1 MIRIAALNDSS
12 SDESDSAPQVDTTK
26 EAREAEAFALYNKA
40 LGIQR
45 SGNHAAAAEVYQAL
59 LESSLVKEAEPLAAD
74 GEPEGLIHPG
84 LLLKYS
90 AHKNMAAML
99 AQDGSLEAAMESYL
113 EAVNLDSSDVT
124 VWYKMGMVALQIHNY
139 SLAKY
144 CFECGL
150 TCNPKHWPCLDNVI
164 TLQYAL
170 NCYEHCLDAISQA
183 LEREPH
189 YAKGLAFRNKIFSE
203 YPAFRRDTQHL
214 FRLCDPSIDTE
225 TVDEEEA
232 KQFIKEAL
240 DMREKRREL
249 RRRPEDPIVPFAKP
263 LTSITWKAL
272 GESLVAT
279 YDYVKTAE
287 KPVTIGCRVDV
298 TPYLGSSA
306 SQATSAP
313 EIRSPGSEIKVSAH
327 VTVQTTASPIS
338 TAVATSS
345 STQTVPILQPHVVI
359 SASGTQVVTMGQ
371 TQEVKPPPEDSS
383 QSMDTDGSSQ
393 AKRGPKRKRLAP
405 DSDLSAKRRS
415 QRVRNTGKK
424 KEETI
429 NFQELLQNYLP
440 SSLQGSDDLMEEDA
454 SSQEASSQEETVVR
468 TAPLERM
475 DLLQKLSGNRS
486 PTSYVLTE
494 QVDVL
499 EFLRKH
505 EVNSGV
511 LHLMNMYIVYMAQR
525 FYSKWPQGQ
534 PDVFLQVF
542 ERVRN
547 HIVLPSV
554 FYRDYG
560 NSWILKNGLA
570 ALVYAE
576 LKLDHWLGFK
586 TKASVAPRNSPGKS
600 PAAAPA
606 HLGPDFPGKHYV
618 ADMFH
623 LTSMTA
629 CRDILQDGWLEYA
642 IRVYWVK
649 ARFLMLQGEM
659 EQALDA
665 FDICTNLLALPK
677 PGCEEADHAPVVV
690 SLPNCRQDQS
700 ITRDTVQKQLES
712 LQRCKSLEEVQRLY
726 EAGNYQLVVEV
737 LLPTLKQAPFKEGKV
752 VEGVTERPSQLLLLQ
767 ESLLR
772 LSNYEQCLVCGEESV
787 QEAVQQWQAEYSSS
801 SKEQWGNML
810 TQLCTG
816 LDRAMSKGKD
826 VIKILPSHRLARLTQ
841 NLIKVIDMVMATA
854 EGSEPTTSTVLPW
867 ILLYRLIK
875 YQDQQQANTS
885 SPQQISVVCPTSP
898 THSQL
903 MSNPYTIGPEE
914 RIKSLQDETGSV
926 AMEVDIQTNV
936 PLSAQDEEG
945 KQDPAGEGTKQQSML
960 PSSLM
965 LLNTSHEYLGRR
977 SWCCNSNGLLLK
989 FYVTV
994 LNEELKG
1001 LAEKSNAKS
1010 LKDHLEMSLEQCYYC
1025 LYGHPNKKAK
1035 ARHLMEHESPQVPL
1049 TWDDVEPMF
1058 EFFKPKVIPEFD
1070 SYKTSTVS
1078 AELEHLLRRI
1088 VALVPTDPNPAN
1100 TTESVV
1106 AYIEGQA
1113 DEPPAIP
1120 SDRPITLPV
1129 VKELYYLLADYY
1141 FKNKESSKAIKFY
1154 LQDICVCPDRLD
1166 SWAGMA
1172 LARSSRIEQKLNS
1185 QELKNEGPIH
1195 KHSLAALRCFKRA
1208 LELDNTNV
1216 SLWIEYGSLAY
1227 WLHSHASRQ
1236 LKQRKEITLAPEIVQ
1251 QMVSKKAE
1259 MLSRSEY
1266 CFTQAN
1272 QIEGDGEEEEWLHHY
1287 MLGKV
1292 AEKRGNPP
1300 QVFLEHYRLAA
1311 VYLHEDEARYPRK
1324 IHYHNPPDLAMEA
1337 LEVFFR
1343 IHASIIKYILKEPSN
1358 PDYDLLEKYIKE
1370 AAESPFALGKE
1381 KRERQRDRDSVGS
1394 AAESSSQDGQD
1405 SSSLSKVTMATCS
1418 TGPGSTPTSPTYTA
1432 TPVDHDYLKH
1442 RDIRRFA
1449 KIGEA
1454 NKVAQDSASPIQVL
1468 GMSVAASVVTTST
1481 VFTLSSTTGVV
1492 SSATALLRSMAEKH
1506 TAESSLED
1514 GRSMLAARPVAALQI
1529 TATDDSVLT
1538 VQQSAGPSEEF
1549 GAPLQAGQEGDVPV
1563 ADKVDVKDG
1572 QEISSANSQESVVL
1586 SDTPV
1591 NLEEPAKPA
1600 GDGGNTITDPA
1611 MQTSH
1616 TEGKTVTDTTV
1627 QTTPVSESATT
1638 RQAEEPEKQQE
1649 EKEQSSEE
1657 LSGRKEKDSETGEE
1671 VLTQPST
1678 PVGGV
1683 GGSDVAVAGEEE
1695 TAAPKLDSE
1704 EKLASAPEEEAE
1716 KDVKKDEEEVKK
1728 DGVKALLTTE
1738 TDTPENKSGV
1748 SEADKDKEGEKLMP
1762 KEKESPENQADVTP
1776 VPDTS
1781 EKTVDKSAPDTDA
1794 NEKKAE
1800 EKEKTESQ
1808 EEPMEVETAGK
1819 KAQETSE
1826 TSSGVSQDK
1835 KEEKDKAE
1843 SKEEG
1848 KKDDTKPAAAPVDR
1862 EARRKNLIDLCVQGL
1877 HLCLHRFPQHYKS
1890 IYRLCHLY
1898 FHSPF
1903 HKNLPWGRDLILG
1916 PKQGHWKELP
1926 HMPAHSLFHERNKT
1940 NLFNGIWRIPVD
1952 EIDRPGSFA
1961 SHMGRCVSLLLE
1973 VLRQLNDSNTL
1984 FQLATQLHRTPD
1996 QGKKYLRDVDRTM
2009 LAKQAYKYSLE
2020 TLQDIVLEY
2029 CNATEEMEN
2038 SQLLKL
2044 VLDCWKVFQHGQRTG
2059 SNMDVESNI
2068 LADAYALYRIDD
2080 MEPEPS
2086 VLEQAISY
2094 CQNYQQRHRLP
2105 QTPTHEK
2112 RESSSTPTTPSSG
2125 VQMALTFSSPP
2136 APVHMGGPRAD
2147 TSPVST
2153 SGQLQRNQAAP
2164 SHVQS
2169 TPTHVQPSPNPAGS
2183 ASQPL
2188 PASSSSS
2195 RPNPPVTT
2203 AATTVTSSSK
2213 DLPWKPSASAAAE
2226 EKRENKDPATPTHT
2240 PVQSTPPKATASPQ
2254 GVPTITVTPSG
2265 SSSSLYRSGAYNKT
2279 AEVARSTTTT
2289 AQPNYPST
2297 SFYAKPGTSG
2307 LTKHRPRSGSISEET
2322 KQRLKAAILTQ
2333 QSAANV
2339 HHTPLPETDSQS
2351 DVEYI
2356 EIDSSQEESS
2366 QDSIA

>member
-99 AQDGSLEAAMESYL
+99 AQDGKLEAAMESYL

-124 VWYKMGMVALQIHNY
+124 VWYKMGTVALKIHNY

-203 YPAFRRDTQHL
+203 YPPFRRDTQHL
-214 FRLCDPSIDTE
+214 FRLCDPCINTE

-232 KQFIKEAL
+232 EGFIKEAL

-249 RRRPEDPIVPFAKP
+249 RRRPDEPIVPFAKP

-298 TPYLGSSA
+298 TPYLGSST
-306 SQATSAP
+306 SQATSPP
-313 EIRSPGSEIKVSAH
+313 EIQSPGSEIKVSAP
-327 VTVQTTASPIS
+327 VTVQPPAPPVPVPVSAP
-338 TAVATSS
+338 VPATSS
-345 STQTVPILQPHVVI
+345 STQTVPVLQPHVVI
-359 SASGTQVVTMGQ
+359 SALGTQVVSLGQ
-371 TQEVKPPPEDSS
+371 TQEARPPPEDSS
-383 QSMDTDGSSQ
+383 MSMDIDVPGQ

-440 SSLQGSDDLMEEDA
+440 SSLQVSDDLTEEDA

-511 LHLMNMYIVYMAQR
+511 LHLMNKYIVYMAQR

-554 FYRDYG
+554 FYRDYDDD
-560 NSWILKNGLA
+560 WILKNGLA
-570 ALVYAE
+570 ALVFAE
-576 LKLDHWLGFK
+576 LKLDHWLGVK
-586 TKASVAPRNSPGKS
+586 TKPSVAPRNSPGKS
-600 PAAAPA
+600 PAPAPT

-623 LTSMTA
+623 LTAMTA

-677 PGCEEADHAPVVV
+677 PGCEEGQHAPVVV

-726 EAGNYQLVVEV
+726 EAGNYQQVVEV
-737 LLPTLKQAPFKEGKV
+737 LLPTLRQVPYKEGKV

-810 TQLCTG
+810 TQLFTG
-816 LDRAMSKGKD
+816 LDRAMSKGRD
-826 VIKILPSHRLARLTQ
+826 VIKILPSYRLARLTQ
-841 NLIKVIDMVMATA
+841 NLIKVIDLVMATA

-867 ILLYRLIK
+867 TLLYRLIK
-875 YQDQQQANTS
+875 YQ
-885 SPQQISVVCPTSP
+885 
-898 THSQL
+898 
-903 MSNPYTIGPEE
+903 EE

-926 AMEVDIQTNV
+926 AMEVDV
-936 PLSAQDEEG
+936 PLSVQEEGG
-945 KQDPAGEGTKQQSML
+945 KQDTTTAGEGAKQQSML

-1035 ARHLMEHESPQVPL
+1035 ARHLMEHDSTQVPL

-1088 VALVPTDPNPAN
+1088 VALVPTDPKPAN

-1106 AYIEGQA
+1106 AYIESQT

-1129 VKELYYLLADYY
+1129 VKELFYLLADYY

-1195 KHSLAALRCFKRA
+1195 KHSIAALRCFKRA

-1259 MLSRSEY
+1259 MLSMSEY

-1300 QVFLEHYRLAA
+1300 QVYLEHYRLAS

-1358 PDYDLLEKYIKE
+1358 PDYQLLEKYIRE

-1454 NKVAQDSASPIQVL
+1454 KVSQDSTSPFQVP
-1468 GMSVAASVVTTST
+1468 GASVAASVVTTST
-1481 VFTLSSTTGVV
+1481 VFTLSSTTGIV

-1506 TAESSLED
+1506 TAGSSPE
-1514 GRSMLAARPVAALQI
+1514 AARSTLTAGPVASLQI
-1529 TATDDSVLT
+1529 TATGDSLLS

-1549 GAPLQAGQEGDVPV
+1549 GASLQPGQEGDAPV
-1563 ADKVDVKDG
+1563 TDKVDKHVKDKQPITPANP
-1572 QEISSANSQESVVL
+1572 QEPEVL
-1586 SDTPV
+1586 TDTPV
-1591 NLEEPAKPA
+1591 NLEQLTEDRQTGVNATT
-1600 GDGGNTITDPA
+1600 NPA
-1611 MQTSH
+1611 MQTTP
-1616 TEGKTVTDTTV
+1616 TEGKTITDSIV
-1627 QTTPVSESATT
+1627 QTPPVSTT
-1638 RQAEEPEKQQE
+1638 SEAEKSEKQEEEE

-1657 LSGRKEKDSETGEE
+1657 LSGTGKKEKDSETGEE
-1671 VLTQPST
+1671 VLTQPPT
-1678 PVGGV
+1678 PVSGV
-1683 GGSDVAVAGEEE
+1683 GDVIVSEEE
-1695 TAAPKLDSE
+1695 KGTPTLDNKEELEPESEPKE
-1704 EKLASAPEEEAE
+1704 EME
-1716 KDVKKDEEEVKK
+1716 KVANKDEEEVKK
-1728 DGVKALLTTE
+1728 DEVKVAVT
-1738 TDTPENKSGV
+1738 TDTDAQEKIPDGNET
-1748 SEADKDKEGEKLMP
+1748 EIDKEGEKLMA
-1762 KEKESPENQADVTP
+1762 EARENTDNQAEETP
-1776 VPDTS
+1776 VLNTS
-1781 EKTVDKSAPDTDA
+1781 EKAVEESAPDTEVDT
-1794 NEKKAE
+1794 KKDE

-1808 EEPMEVETAGK
+1808 EEPMEVEAAGK
-1819 KAQETSE
+1819 KAQETPE
-1826 TSSGVSQDK
+1826 TSSGASEDK
-1835 KEEKDKAE
+1835 NEEKEKAE
-1843 SKEEG
+1843 NKEEG
-1848 KKDDTKPAAAPVDR
+1848 KKEDIKPAVPVDK
-1862 EARRKNLIDLCVQGL
+1862 ETRRRNLIDLCVRGL
-1877 HLCLHRFPQHYKS
+1877 HLCLNRFPQHYKS

-1916 PKQGHWKELP
+1916 PKQGHWKELA

-2020 TLQDIVLEY
+2020 TLQDIVLDY

-2044 VLDCWKVFQHGQRTG
+2044 VLDCWRVFQHGQRTG
-2059 SNMDVESNI
+2059 SNMEVESNI

-2094 CQNYQQRHRLP
+2094 CQNYQQKQRLP

-2136 APVHMGGPRAD
+2136 APSHGGAPKTD
-2147 TSPVST
+2147 TGASP
-2153 SGQLQRNQAAP
+2153 QLQRSQPAP
-2164 SHVQS
+2164 SHSQS
-2169 TPTHVQPSPNPAGS
+2169 APTQVQPSPKPAGNT
-2183 ASQPL
+2183 SQPL
-2188 PASSSSS
+2188 PSSSS
-2195 RPNPPVTT
+2195 RARPDPPVTST
-2203 AATTVTSSSK
+2203 VTTTSSSSNN
-2213 DLPWKPSASAAAE
+2213 LPWKPTVTTAE
-2226 EKRENKDPATPTHT
+2226 ERRENKDSITTMHT
-2240 PVQSTPPKATASPQ
+2240 PEHSTPHKTTASPL

-2265 SSSSLYRSGAYNKT
+2265 SSSSLYRSGAST
-2279 AEVARSTTTT
+2279 EVARSSAITK
-2289 AQPNYPST
+2289 PSYPST
-2297 SFYAKPGTSG
+2297 SFYSKPGTSG
-2307 LTKHRPRSGSISEET
+2307 LAKHRPRSGSISEET

-2366 QDSIA
+2366 QDSIV

>member
-12 SDESDSAPQVDTTK
+12 SDESDSAPQLDTTK

-59 LESSLVKEAEPLAAD
+59 LDSSLVKEAEPLAAD

-99 AQDGSLEAAMESYL
+99 AQDGKLEAAMESYL

-124 VWYKMGMVALQIHNY
+124 VWYKMGTVALQIHNY

-170 NCYEHCLDAISQA
+170 NCYEHCLDTISQA

-189 YAKGLAFRNKIFSE
+189 YAKGLAFRNKIFAE
-203 YPAFRRDTQHL
+203 YPDFRKDAQQL
-214 FRLCDPSIDTE
+214 FRLCDPCIDTAK
-225 TVDEEEA
+225 VDEEEA

-249 RRRPEDPIVPFAKP
+249 RRRPEDPVVPFSKP

-306 SQATSAP
+306 SRVTSAP
-313 EIRSPGSEIKVSAH
+313 EIRSPGSEVTVSSS
-327 VTVQTTASPIS
+327 VTVQPTAPIPVVTASASGI
-338 TAVATSS
+338 
-345 STQTVPILQPHVVI
+345 QTGPILQPHVIVP
-359 SASGTQVVTMGQ
+359 ATGTQVVTLGQ
-371 TQEVKPPPEDSS
+371 TSEPRPPPEDPSLP
-383 QSMDTDGSSQ
+383 MDVDGASPQ
-393 AKRGPKRKRLAP
+393 AKRGPKRKRMAP

-440 SSLQGSDDLMEEDA
+440 SSLQVSDDLTEEDA

-511 LHLMNMYIVYMAQR
+511 LHLMNMYIVSMAQR

-554 FYRDYG
+554 FYRDYD
-560 NSWILKNGLA
+560 NDWILQNGLA

-576 LKLDHWLGFK
+576 LKLDHWLGVK
-586 TKASVAPRNSPGKS
+586 TKPSVAPRNSPGKS
-600 PAAAPA
+600 LAAAPA

-623 LTSMTA
+623 LTAMTA
-629 CRDILQDGWLEYA
+629 CRDILEDGWLEFA

-649 ARFLMLQGEM
+649 ARFLMIQSEM

-665 FDICTNLLALPK
+665 FDICTNLLAMPK
-677 PGCEEADHAPVVV
+677 PGCEEGQHAPVVV

-726 EAGNYQLVVEV
+726 EAGSYQLVVEV
-737 LLPTLKQAPFKEGKV
+737 LLPTLKQAPYKEGKV

-801 SKEQWGNML
+801 SKEQWGSML
-810 TQLCTG
+810 TQLFTG
-816 LDRAMSKGKD
+816 LDRAMSKEKD

-841 NLIKVIDMVMATA
+841 NLIKVIDLVMATA

-875 YQDQQQANTS
+875 YQ
-885 SPQQISVVCPTSP
+885 
-898 THSQL
+898 
-903 MSNPYTIGPEE
+903 EE
-914 RIKSLQDETGSV
+914 HIKSLQDETGSV
-926 AMEVDIQTNV
+926 AMEVDV
-936 PLSAQDEEG
+936 PLSVQEEG
-945 KQDPAGEGTKQQSML
+945 GKQVDAAAGDGAKQQSML

-994 LNEELKG
+994 LNAELKG

-1010 LKDHLEMSLEQCYYC
+1010 LKEHLEMSLEQCYYC

-1049 TWDDVEPMF
+1049 TWEDVEPMF

-1106 AYIEGQA
+1106 AYIEGQK
-1113 DEPPAIP
+1113 DDPPAIP

-1129 VKELYYLLADYY
+1129 VRELFYLLADYY

-1195 KHSLAALRCFKRA
+1195 KHSIAALRCFKRA
-1208 LELDNTNV
+1208 LQLDNSNV

-1259 MLSRSEY
+1259 MLSMSEY
-1266 CFTQAN
+1266 CFSQAN
-1272 QIEGDGEEEEWLHHY
+1272 KIEGDGEEEEWLHHY

-1300 QVFLEHYRLAA
+1300 QVYLEHYRLAA

-1381 KRERQRDRDSVGS
+1381 KRERQRDRESVGS

-1418 TGPGSTPTSPTYTA
+1418 TTPGSTPTSPTYTA

-1454 NKVAQDSASPIQVL
+1454 KVAQDSAGLVQVP
-1468 GMSVAASVVTTST
+1468 GTVAASVVTTST
-1481 VFTLSSTTGVV
+1481 VFTLSSTTVVV

-1506 TAESSLED
+1506 TAESTPEGS
-1514 GRSMLAARPVAALQI
+1514 RSVVAALQI
-1529 TATDDSVLT
+1529 TTTDDSVLT
-1538 VQQSAGPSEEF
+1538 AQQSAGPSDEF
-1549 GAPLQAGQEGDVPV
+1549 GAPLQADQEGDMPT
-1563 ADKVDVKDG
+1563 ADKDQQQTTP
-1572 QEISSANSQESVVL
+1572 QETEVL
-1586 SDTPV
+1586 TDTPV
-1591 NLEEPAKPA
+1591 NPADPSKPP
-1600 GDGGNTITDPA
+1600 GDGQTEGHVITDPV
-1611 MQTSH
+1611 MQTSP
-1616 TEGKTVTDTTV
+1616 TEGKTITDTVV
-1627 QTTPVSESATT
+1627 QPTPVLESATT
-1638 RQAEEPEKQQE
+1638 SKAEKQEE
-1649 EKEQSSEE
+1649 EKGVSPEGLSSK
-1657 LSGRKEKDSETGEE
+1657 KEKDNEE
-1671 VLTQPST
+1671 AKEAVMTQPST
-1678 PVGGV
+1678 PV
-1683 GGSDVAVAGEEE
+1683 SDVGDVCVSEEE
-1695 TAAPKLDSE
+1695 KGTPTLDSKEELVPDPKEEVEKVVKTDE
-1704 EKLASAPEEEAE
+1704 EKVKKSETVTPDTDTHEKVSESDVQKAMVDKGDEKLMTEVKENADHQTEETPVSVSNTNEKVVEELAPGTEVST
-1716 KDVKKDEEEVKK
+1716 KKDE
-1728 DGVKALLTTE
+1728 
-1738 TDTPENKSGV
+1738 
-1748 SEADKDKEGEKLMP
+1748 DKE
-1762 KEKESPENQADVTP
+1762 
-1776 VPDTS
+1776 
-1781 EKTVDKSAPDTDA
+1781 
-1794 NEKKAE
+1794 KAE
-1800 EKEKTESQ
+1800 NQ

-1819 KAQETSE
+1819 TVQETSE
-1826 TSSGVSQDK
+1826 TSSSVPQDK
-1835 KEEKDKAE
+1835 SEEKEEAA

-1848 KKDDTKPAAAPVDR
+1848 KKEDTKPAPPVDI
-1862 EARRKNLIDLCVQGL
+1862 ETRRKNLVDLCVQGL

-1916 PKQGHWKELP
+1916 PKQGHWKELS

-2020 TLQDIVLEY
+2020 TLQDVVLK
-2029 CNATEEMEN
+2029 CCSTAEEMDS

-2059 SNMDVESNI
+2059 SNMEVESNI
-2068 LADAYALYRIDD
+2068 LADAYTLYRVDD

-2086 VLEQAISY
+2086 PLEQAISY
-2094 CQNYQQRHRLP
+2094 CQNYQQKQRLP

-2136 APVHMGGPRAD
+2136 TSTPPASVHMGTPKTD

-2153 SGQLQRNQAAP
+2153 ASQLQRSQPAP
-2164 SHVQS
+2164 SLAYSAS
-2169 TPTHVQPSPNPAGS
+2169 TQQQVQPSSKPVSNP
-2183 ASQPL
+2183 SQPL
-2188 PASSSSS
+2188 PPSSSSA
-2195 RPNPPVTT
+2195 RPQPSVTTTTSSSSPKSVPWQPAVTT
-2203 AATTVTSSSK
+2203 AQ
-2213 DLPWKPSASAAAE
+2213 E
-2226 EKRENKDPATPTHT
+2226 RRENKDPMATTTHT
-2240 PVQSTPPKATASPQ
+2240 PEPSTPQKSTASPMS
-2254 GVPTITVTPSG
+2254 VPTITVTPSG
-2265 SSSSLYRSGAYNKT
+2265 SSSSLYKSGAYEKT
-2279 AEVARSTTTT
+2279 TEVARSSTTM
-2289 AQPNYPST
+2289 QQSYPST
-2297 SFYAKPGTSG
+2297 SFYSKPGTSG

-2322 KQRLKAAILTQ
+2322 KQRLKTAILTQ

-2366 QDSIA
+2366 QDSIV

>member
-1492 SSATALLRSMAEKH
+1492 SSAT
-1506 TAESSLED
+1506 
-1514 GRSMLAARPVAALQI
+1514 
-1529 TATDDSVLT
+1529 
-1538 VQQSAGPSEEF
+1538 
-1549 GAPLQAGQEGDVPV
+1549 GDVPV

>member
-1 MIRIAALNDSS
+1 MNIMIRIAALNDSS
-12 SDESDSAPQVDTTK
+12 SDESDSAPQLDTTK
-26 EAREAEAFALYNKA
+26 EAREAEAFALRQK
-40 LGIQR
+40 
-45 SGNHAAAAEVYQAL
+45 
-59 LESSLVKEAEPLAAD
+59 PLAAD

-99 AQDGSLEAAMESYL
+99 AQDGKLEAAMESYL

-124 VWYKMGMVALQIHNY
+124 VWYKMGTVALQIHNY

-170 NCYEHCLDAISQA
+170 NCYEHCLDTISQA

-189 YAKGLAFRNKIFSE
+189 YAKGLAFRNKIFAE
-203 YPAFRRDTQHL
+203 YPDFRRDAQQL
-214 FRLCDPSIDTE
+214 FRLCDPCIDTE
-225 TVDEEEA
+225 KVDEEEA
-232 KQFIKEAL
+232 KRFIKEAL

-249 RRRPEDPIVPFAKP
+249 RRRPEDPVVPFSKP

-298 TPYLGSSA
+298 TPYLGSST
-306 SQATSAP
+306 SQVTSAP
-313 EIRSPGSEIKVSAH
+313 EIRSPRSEVTVSSS
-327 VTVQTTASPIS
+327 VTVQPTAPIPVVTASASGI
-338 TAVATSS
+338 
-345 STQTVPILQPHVVI
+345 QTGPILQPHVIVP
-359 SASGTQVVTMGQ
+359 ATGTQVVTLGQ
-371 TQEVKPPPEDSS
+371 TSEPRPPPEDPSLP
-383 QSMDTDGSSQ
+383 MDVDGASPQ
-393 AKRGPKRKRLAP
+393 AKRGPKRKRMAP

-440 SSLQGSDDLMEEDA
+440 SSLQVSDDLTEEDA

-511 LHLMNMYIVYMAQR
+511 LHLMNMYIVSMAQR

-554 FYRDYG
+554 FYRDYD
-560 NSWILKNGLA
+560 NDWILQNGLA

-576 LKLDHWLGFK
+576 LKLDHWLGVK
-586 TKASVAPRNSPGKS
+586 TKPSVAPRNSPGKS
-600 PAAAPA
+600 LAAAPA

-623 LTSMTA
+623 LTAMTA
-629 CRDILQDGWLEYA
+629 CRDILEDGWLEFA

-649 ARFLMLQGEM
+649 ARFLMIQSEM

-665 FDICTNLLALPK
+665 FDICTNLLAMPK
-677 PGCEEADHAPVVV
+677 PGCEEGQHAPVVV

-726 EAGNYQLVVEV
+726 EAGSYQLVVEV
-737 LLPTLKQAPFKEGKV
+737 LLPTLKQAPYKEGKV

-801 SKEQWGNML
+801 SKEQWGSML
-810 TQLCTG
+810 TQLFTG

-841 NLIKVIDMVMATA
+841 NLIKVIDLVMATA

-875 YQDQQQANTS
+875 YQ
-885 SPQQISVVCPTSP
+885 
-898 THSQL
+898 
-903 MSNPYTIGPEE
+903 EE
-914 RIKSLQDETGSV
+914 HIKSLQDETGSV
-926 AMEVDIQTNV
+926 AMEVDV
-936 PLSAQDEEG
+936 PLSVQEEG
-945 KQDPAGEGTKQQSML
+945 GNRWMLLPGTEPNSRACCRHPSCCSTPHTNTWAGETAKTAVPDNFCL
-960 PSSLM
+960 
-965 LLNTSHEYLGRR
+965 R

-989 FYVTV
+989 FYLTV
-994 LNEELKG
+994 LNAELKG

-1049 TWDDVEPMF
+1049 TWEDVEPMF

-1106 AYIEGQA
+1106 AYIEGQK
-1113 DEPPAIP
+1113 DDPPAIP

-1129 VKELYYLLADYY
+1129 VRELFYLLADYY

-1195 KHSLAALRCFKRA
+1195 KHSIAALRCFKRA
-1208 LELDNTNV
+1208 LQLDNTNV

-1259 MLSRSEY
+1259 MLSMSEY
-1266 CFTQAN
+1266 CFSQAN
-1272 QIEGDGEEEEWLHHY
+1272 KIEGDGEEEEWLHHY

-1300 QVFLEHYRLAA
+1300 QVYLEHYRLAA

-1381 KRERQRDRDSVGS
+1381 KRERQRDRESVGS

-1418 TGPGSTPTSPTYTA
+1418 TTPGSTPTSPTYTA

-1454 NKVAQDSASPIQVL
+1454 KVAQDSAGLVQVP
-1468 GMSVAASVVTTST
+1468 GTVAASVVTTST
-1481 VFTLSSTTGVV
+1481 VFTLSSTTVVV
-1492 SSATALLRSMAEKH
+1492 SSATGDMP
-1506 TAESSLED
+1506 TAGKVDIKDQQQTTPQETE
-1514 GRSMLAARPVAALQI
+1514 
-1529 TATDDSVLT
+1529 VLT
-1538 VQQSAGPSEEF
+1538 
-1549 GAPLQAGQEGDVPV
+1549 
-1563 ADKVDVKDG
+1563 
-1572 QEISSANSQESVVL
+1572 
-1586 SDTPV
+1586 DTPV
-1591 NLEEPAKPA
+1591 NPAEPSKPP
-1600 GDGGNTITDPA
+1600 GDGQTEGHVITDPA
-1611 MQTSH
+1611 MQTSP
-1616 TEGKTVTDTTV
+1616 TEGKTITDTVV
-1627 QTTPVSESATT
+1627 QPTPVLESATT
-1638 RQAEEPEKQQE
+1638 SKAEKQEE
-1649 EKEQSSEE
+1649 EKGKSQEE
-1657 LSGRKEKDSETGEE
+1657 LSSKKEKDNETGEA
-1671 VLTQPST
+1671 VMTQPST
-1678 PVGGV
+1678 PV
-1683 GGSDVAVAGEEE
+1683 SDVGDVCVSEEE
-1695 TAAPKLDSE
+1695 KGTPTLDSKE
-1704 EKLASAPEEEAE
+1704 LVPDPKDQEVEKVIKKDKEETKKNEAGTTDTGSHEKISEESDVQKAMVDKGDEKLMTEVKENTDDQTKETPASNTNEKVVEELAPDTE
-1716 KDVKKDEEEVKK
+1716 VSTKKDE
-1728 DGVKALLTTE
+1728 
-1738 TDTPENKSGV
+1738 
-1748 SEADKDKEGEKLMP
+1748 DKE
-1762 KEKESPENQADVTP
+1762 
-1776 VPDTS
+1776 
-1781 EKTVDKSAPDTDA
+1781 
-1794 NEKKAE
+1794 KAE
-1800 EKEKTESQ
+1800 NQ

-1819 KAQETSE
+1819 TVQETSE
-1826 TSSGVSQDK
+1826 TSSSVPQDK
-1835 KEEKDKAE
+1835 SEEKEEAA

-1848 KKDDTKPAAAPVDR
+1848 KKEDTKPAPPVDI
-1862 EARRKNLIDLCVQGL
+1862 ETRRKNLMDLCVQGL

-1903 HKNLPWGRDLILG
+1903 HKNLLWGRDLILG
-1916 PKQGHWKELP
+1916 PKQGHWKELS

-2020 TLQDIVLEY
+2020 TLQDVVLK
-2029 CNATEEMEN
+2029 CCSTAEEMDS

-2059 SNMDVESNI
+2059 SNMEVESNI
-2068 LADAYALYRIDD
+2068 LADAYTLYRVDD

-2086 VLEQAISY
+2086 PLEQAISY
-2094 CQNYQQRHRLP
+2094 CQNYQQKQRLP

-2136 APVHMGGPRAD
+2136 TSTPSASLHMGTPKTDA
-2147 TSPVST
+2147 SPVST
-2153 SGQLQRNQAAP
+2153 AGQLQRSQPAP
-2164 SHVQS
+2164 SQAQS
-2169 TPTHVQPSPNPAGS
+2169 APTQQQAQPSPKPVSNP
-2183 ASQPL
+2183 SQPL
-2188 PASSSSS
+2188 PPSSAT
-2195 RPNPPVTT
+2195 PQPPLTT
-2203 AATTVTSSSK
+2203 TTSSPKS
-2213 DLPWKPSASAAAE
+2213 LPWKPGVITAQE
-2226 EKRENKDPATPTHT
+2226 RRENRDPTTTHT
-2240 PVQSTPPKATASPQ
+2240 PEPSTPQKSTASPM

-2265 SSSSLYRSGAYNKT
+2265 SSSSLYKSGAYEKT
-2279 AEVARSTTTT
+2279 VEVAQSSTTT
-2289 AQPNYPST
+2289 QQSYPST
-2297 SFYAKPGTSG
+2297 SFYSKPGTSG

-2322 KQRLKAAILTQ
+2322 KQRLKTAILTQ

-2339 HHTPLPETDSQS
+2339 HHTPLLETDSQS

-2366 QDSIA
+2366 QDSIV